1 MWRFSLSILFL
12 LLFLGSCV
20 GEEFSEGGGREITVA
35 LIKTD
40 FGEIGVELFEADAP
54 KTVANFIK
62 LVRQKFYD
70 HLTFHRVVKGVL
82 IQSGCPKGDGTG
94 GPGWTIPFEKTAH
107 RHIPG
112 AVGMWHRPSD
122 ANSAGSQFY
131 ICLGELPEKNG
142 KFCIFGQV
150 IRGMDI
156 VRKIGDVDVEQYF
169 IGGTPFHKP
178 KKPVRIHS
186 VEILKERKP
195 E

>member
-1 MWRFSLSILFL
+1 MRRLGLSVL
-12 LLFLGSCV
+12 LLFLWSC
-20 GEEFSEGGGREITVA
+20 SGGGLPESGGKDVTVA

-40 FGEIGVELFEADAP
+40 FGEIAVELFEADAP

-62 LVRQKFYD
+62 LARQKFYD
-70 HLTFHRVVKGVL
+70 QLTFHRVVKGVL

-94 GPGWTIPFEKTAH
+94 GPGWTIPLEVTPH

-122 ANSAGSQFY
+122 VNSAGSQFY
-131 ICLGELPEKNG
+131 ICLGRIPEKDG

-150 IRGMDI
+150 IRGMDV
-156 VRKIGDVDVEQYF
+156 VRRIGDVEVVQYF

-178 KKPVRIHS
+178 KKPVRIRS
-186 VEILKERKP
+186 VEIVKERKP